1 MNSPG
6 ANDTRSK
13 SQPAV
18 RGIAFPLREGCGEV
32 SVELLADGAVRITDR
47 CGDLPSYTLEFAAD
61 EWRQLLDHLSAAER
75 H

>member
-6 ANDTRSK
+6 ANEGCSK
-13 SQPAV
+13 AEPV
-18 RGIAFPLREGCGEV
+18 FGIVFPLNDGCGEV
-32 SVELLADGAVRITDR
+32 LAELLADGSVRITDR
-47 CGDLPSYTLEFAAD
+47 CGDLPPYTLEFAAD